1 MAYQLSIFDSIPY
14 EVQAKQLVA
23 FIADENTEEK
33 AGKDYDEMAN
43 AYRNQELGK
52 LEALINKE
60 EFGVG
65 NFTDL
70 LLYNRN
76 KNWVSTM
83 ERIFSSNIC
92 RLAVLSSQC
101 KLLCMVVTVS
111 VDMFTISASKV
122 VIVHFVCVMVFC
134 NFILP

>member
-83 ERIFSSNIC
+83 ERIFSS
-92 RLAVLSSQC
+92 SS
-101 KLLCMVVTVS
+101 
-111 VDMFTISASKV
+111 V
-122 VIVHFVCVMVFC
+122 VIAVGAGH
-134 NFILP
+134 LPGQKGVINLLRQAGYTVEPIENKMLKTTERTL